1 MVQRLEEIG
10 ITSFAE
16 LAEANAADICDKVAT
31 VLGSTCWKNAPR
43 ARKRT
48 FRPPLIAH
56 GGRRNQSHNS
66 PSGEYI
72 TAILPRLCDACRAG
86 SMQQTSA

>member
-1 MVQRLEEIG
+1 MAGSADHFSAEERQELLAVKGVGPTVVQRLEEIG

-43 ARKRT
+43 AQANIQAAIDRAR
-48 FRPPLIAH
+48 RAEEPIA
-56 GGRRNQSHNS
+56 
-66 PSGEYI
+66 
-72 TAILPRLCDACRAG
+72 
-86 SMQQTSA
+86 